1 MYKIDQNIEKPIYI
15 QLYEAI
21 KDDIKNNLKAGEKL
35 PSIRKM
41 TLEYKISKN
50 TVQTAYNQ
58 LYAEGYIES
67 IPQSGYFV
75 SEDLYENFKKEDNE
89 ILNNNLCE
97 DIIKYDFYPACLSD
111 DTFPKKTWL
120 RLYNKILKS
129 DLNMGIYHDRQGDF
143 ELREEISKYLAKSR
157 DVNCN
162 IENIVLTSGF
172 ADSMFLISTILK
184 KDIKSIAFETPSYR
198 VARKVFEQHNFKIEE
213 IPVGKY
219 GINLN
224 SLKKSKANLLYLT
237 PSHQYF
243 FGITTPIAKRI
254 EIINWAKENN
264 SYIVEDDYDS
274 ELSYNNRPIPA
285 MQGINNN
292 QQVIYTGT
300 FSKSL
305 SPSIRIAYLVLPN
318 KLLERY
324 KKEFDYP
331 FSNIPIDIQ
340 KTLALFMK
348 EGFWDRHLRKVRTQ
362 NKKKHDILKTK
373 ITSLLKNDVE
383 ILRDGSGLN
392 ILIKPLVNI
401 DLNRFQNECK
411 KEYLKIYT
419 RQLTQNEQVISMG
432 FGGLKENQIN
442 EAMDIFKKIWDIC
455 KFN

>member
-21 KDDIKNNLKAGEKL
+21 KEDIKNNLKAGEKL

-75 SEDLYENFKKEDNE
+75 SEDLYENFEKEENE
-89 ILNNNLCE
+89 ELNNNLCE
-97 DIIKYDFYPACLSD
+97 ELIKYDFYPACLSD
-111 DTFPKKTWL
+111 DIFPKKTWL
-120 RLYNKILKS
+120 RLYNKVLKS
-129 DLNMGIYHDRQGDF
+129 DLNMGIYHDKQGDF
-143 ELREEISKYLAKSR
+143 ELREEISKYLANSR

-184 KDIKSIAFETPSYR
+184 NKIKSIAFETPSYR
-198 VARKVFEQHNFKIEE
+198 VARKVFEQYNFKIEE
-213 IPVGKY
+213 IPIDKC
-219 GINLN
+219 GIKLS
-224 SLKKSKANLLYLT
+224 SLKKSEADLLYLT
-237 PSHQYF
+237 PSHQYIY
-243 FGITTPIAKRI
+243 GITTPIAKRI

-264 SYIVEDDYDS
+264 AYIVEDDYDS

-305 SPSIRIAYLVLPN
+305 SPSIRVAYLVLPN
-318 KLLERY
+318 KLLEIY

-340 KTLALFMK
+340 KTLALFMR

-362 NKKKHDILKTK
+362 NKKKHDILKEK

-392 ILIKPLVNI
+392 ILVKPLVNI
-401 DLNRFQNECK
+401 DLNKLQNECQ
-411 KEYLKIYT
+411 KEYIKIYSRDIT
-419 RQLTQNEQVISMG
+419 PNGKAISMG
-432 FGGLKENQIN
+432 FGGLKEKDIN
-442 EAMDIFKKIWDIC
+442 VAMILFKKIWDKC
-455 KFN
+455 KN